1 MKIENVKTIKDLKI
15 NTKREWNFPIPHN
28 LPPNDADIPFFNGL
42 LVGSRGSGKSFLCLK
57 LLENLKSYYSK
68 FYVISPTRLTDRKV
82 KIFFENLEEI
92 KKIEYFDELNEDNLE
107 FILHDLKEDV
117 QLFKKY
123 LKVKYVIDIIKKGGL
138 KKLSDDDLAEIMD
151 MLIFDEDNNII
162 LDDLDTILDGFPNYI
177 KNDYPPMSIIVIDDC
192 YGCKLLSKSQGTN
205 SFTQYWIKHRHYF
218 CSNMI
223 MVQSI
228 SGVPRSIRSNT
239 TLFCCFGV
247 KSKKDR
253 DVLHS
258 EVDNIFP
265 NKNEFYELMDESDR
279 MDYGFLY
286 MDTSSLKNPDIRLTL
301 EKKIQL

>member
-15 NTKREWNFPIPHN
+15 NTKREWNFPIPQN
-28 LPPNDADIPFFNGL
+28 LPPNDNDIPFFNGL

-57 LLENLKSYYSK
+57 LLENLKPFYSK
-68 FYVISPTRLTDRKV
+68 FYVISPTRATDRKV
-82 KIFFENLEEI
+82 KLFFENLEET
-92 KKIEYFDELNEDNLE
+92 KKVEYFDELNEDNLE
-107 FILHDLKEDV
+107 LILDDLKEDV
-117 QLFKKY
+117 KLFKKY
-123 LKVKYVIDIIKKGGL
+123 LKVKYVIDLIKRGGV
-138 KKLSDDDLAEIMD
+138 KKCSDDDLAEIMD

-162 LDDLDTILDGFPNYI
+162 LDDLDAILDAFPDYI
-177 KNDYPPMSIIVIDDC
+177 KNDYPPMSMMVIDDC
-192 YGCKLLSKSQGTN
+192 YGCKLLSKSQGSN
-205 SFTQYWIKHRHYF
+205 IFTQYWIKHRHYF

-247 KSKKDR
+247 KSRKDR
-253 DVLHS
+253 DILHS

-265 NKNEFYELMDESDR
+265 NKNEFYDLMDESDK

-286 MDTSSLKNPDIRLTL
+286 MDTSSLKCPDIRLTL
-301 EKKIQL
+301 EKKITL